1 MSAGVMARTGRE
13 IKALGSRKRPSAMCL
28 RGVVDGAPRRVRLDV
43 LVSETHTPRGAGFP
57 ILLRPSRP
65 TPGADIQAGPDR
77 ARTLSSRL
85 PTASFAS
92 TTVRAVVLRG
102 TIQQLQGTGISWSKI
117 DLCA

>member
-1 MSAGVMARTGRE
+1 MALVLGRA
-13 IKALGSRKRPSAMCL
+13 KASIGNAS
-28 RGVVDGAPRRVRLDV
+28 GYGEEVDGAPRRVRLDV

-102 TIQQLQGTGISWSKI
+102 NVMGVGGDGDKFLTP
-117 DLCA
+117 A